1 MIRTLAYTRDT
12 GVKVNI
18 DLSGAYCAE
27 DSYSIAWGETGTFE
41 QKQIQEDKQFGA
53 ERAVT
58 LQPGLL
64 WLDMENPTV
73 EEYTLLEKVFKF
85 HYLAIED
92 CRHLQ
97 NRSKLDEYSGYAFM
111 ILQVLLARN
120 KRNRLEF
127 GELKVFLG
135 ENYLVTIHHQP
146 MSFLD
151 EVYDRCQRKQE
162 IMSKGVDF
170 LFYTVLDALLDQYL
184 PFFDIIDED
193 VERLE
198 ETIFQD
204 PTNEHLNELFQLRR
218 QLVVLRRVLSPL
230 RDILNMLLNPG
241 ATYLREKYRAYF
253 LDIYDH
259 VLRSLEMVDSFHDL
273 LNSLF
278 EMYLS
283 LVSNRLNEV
292 MKTLTIIATIFM
304 PLTLISGIY
313 GMNFENFPELKW
325 KYGYYGVLGLMGA
338 VTGIMLFFFRKKK
351 WI

>member
-1 MIRTLAYTRDT
+1 MLQVGGIALIRTLAYTKDT
-12 GVKVNI
+12 GVRVNI
-18 DLSGAYCAE
+18 E
-27 DSYSIAWGETGTFE
+27 N
-41 QKQIQEDKQFGA
+41 KQP
-53 ERAVT
+53 VT
-58 LQPGLL
+58 QQHGLL
-64 WLDMENPTV
+64 WLDIGNPTV
-73 EEYTLLEKVFKF
+73 EEYTLLENIFKF

-97 NRSKLDEYSGYAFM
+97 NRSKLDEYSGYAFL

-170 LFYTVLDALLDQYL
+170 LFYTVLDALVDQYL

-204 PTNEHLNELFQLRR
+204 PTNEHLNELFQLRK

-241 ATYLREKYRAYF
+241 ATYLTEKYRAYF

-273 LNSLF
+273 LNGLF

-283 LVSNRLNEV
+283 LVSNRLNEL

-313 GMNFENFPELKW
+313 GKNFENFPELKW
-325 KYGYYGVLGLMGA
+325 RYGYYAALGLMGV
-338 VTGIMLFFFRKKK
+338 VTGIMLVFFRKKK